1 MQLYKALTYEAVR
14 LVRLY
19 GYGWTG
25 FLPRLIWLRLA
36 SILIMRLAGTVM
48 VSPVSSSITSF
59 LLITTSASS
68 QLKVASSAVGLQS
81 LIS

>member
-1 MQLYKALTYEAVR
+1 MSLLNC
-14 LVRLY
+14 
-19 GYGWTG
+19 
-25 FLPRLIWLRLA
+25 LPRLIWLRLA

-48 VSPVSSSITSF
+48 VSLVSSSITSF

-68 QLKVASSAVGLQS
+68 HWKAASSAVGLQS